1 MLRGAGYYARGNG
14 KQETMN
20 VVLFGFMGTGKSAIG
35 RALAHRLNWTFVDM
49 DTVIEEREGRTIADL
64 FARDG
69 EPHFRALEKALAAE
83 LARGDHQVVST
94 GGGVVLDPEN
104 VRRFQETGLCVC
116 LEADEATILQRVES
130 KTHRPLLEQGDKADR
145 IRALLRER
153 KPLYD
158 QFAIRLDTGT
168 RSVTCLVDEL
178 IEHVRRM

>member
-1 MLRGAGYYARGNG
+1 
-14 KQETMN
+14 MN
-20 VVLFGFMGTGKSAIG
+20 VVLFGFMGTGKSAVG

-83 LARGDHQVVST
+83 LARGDHQVIST

-104 VRRFQETGLCVC
+104 VLRFRETGLCVC
-116 LEADEATILQRVES
+116 LEADEATILKRVES

-145 IRALLRER
+145 IRALLHER

-158 QFAIRLDTGT
+158 QFAVRLDTSARPVT
-168 RSVTCLVDEL
+168 RLVDEL
-178 IEHVRRM
+178 LKHIKQA